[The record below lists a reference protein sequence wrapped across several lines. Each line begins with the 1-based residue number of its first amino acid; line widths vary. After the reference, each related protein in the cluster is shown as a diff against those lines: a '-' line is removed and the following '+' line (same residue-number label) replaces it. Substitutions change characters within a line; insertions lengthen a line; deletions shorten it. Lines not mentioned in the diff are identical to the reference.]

1 MDNFL
6 LKEEAKRVS
15 KELVKIYSSNE
26 NLDKLFNKILNKEYK
41 KDSMKVLTYISDALY
56 DLGYTLDSVNPF
68 KLKEI

>member
-1 MDNFL
+1 MVSIITTLLFL
-6 LKEEAKRVS
+6 VISTYCWFNLKNQV
-15 KELVKIYSSNE
+15 VY
-26 NLDKLFNKILNKEYK
+26 KEYK